1 MQELRMKVVKMEKIQ
16 VRKFMKTTQESKME
30 TILETPT
37 ETLILEVRQEGI
49 GLLKDRITKEI
60 QAQEAVLAL
69 VMAMQEIL
77 ETTTKEIQ
85 TLVETIILEITK

>member
-1 MQELRMKVVKMEKIQ
+1 
-16 VRKFMKTTQESKME
+16 MKTTQENKME

-77 ETTTKEIQ
+77 EIENNQGEFKFWRRQ
-85 TLVETIILEITK
+85 

>member
-1 MQELRMKVVKMEKIQ
+1 
-16 VRKFMKTTQESKME
+16 MKTTQESKME

-77 ETTTKEIQ
+77 ENWKQ
-85 TLVETIILEITK
+85 QPRKFKFWRRQ

>member
-1 MQELRMKVVKMEKIQ
+1 
-16 VRKFMKTTQESKME
+16 MKTTQESKME

-85 TLVETIILEITK
+85 TLVETIILERQYQGSAGGDNNSGNE